1 MEQLESDIN
10 DILIH
15 WVSGELTDD
24 TEKLLICLE
33 QERNNL
39 LREKEEIWRQHNRA
53 IWIKGGDQ
61 NTKFFH
67 QYAIYRRNRKQIWEV
82 EDSSRR
88 QHTCQ
93 ENIKTKT
100 VRYFNNFFKA
110 QGQCL
115 SMEQCR
121 IVRLFTHMVSDLD
134 TNSLAHPVNIEE
146 LKEVLHSFKKY
157 KSPSLD
163 GWTMEFFTIFFDLVG
178 NDLLDIVEESRTKGW
193 VINSIKSTF
202 IAMIS
207 KTNKPTTYP
216 YLFAILFTK

>member
-1 MEQLESDIN
+1 MINEHLESDIN
-10 DILIH
+10 VILSH
-15 WVSGELTDD
+15 QVSGELTDD

-33 QERNNL
+33 QDQNKLFRV
-39 LREKEEIWRQHNRA
+39 KEELWRQRNRA

-67 QYAIYRRNRKQIWEV
+67 QYAGYRRNRKQIWEV
-82 EDSSRR
+82 KDSSGC
-88 QHTCQ
+88 QHTHQ

-110 QGQCL
+110 QGQRL

-163 GWTMEFFTIFFDLVG
+163 GWTVEFFTVFLNLWGTIYWIWWRSLELKDG
-178 NDLLDIVEESRTKGW
+178 
-193 VINSIKSTF
+193 
-202 IAMIS
+202 
-207 KTNKPTTYP
+207 
-216 YLFAILFTK
+216 